1 MESNVTAPK
10 LDGLNPTRPDWSRGH
25 EDVYPDRNN
34 VAPENINYHDGWLT
48 GWAEQDADQE

>member
-1 MESNVTAPK
+1 MTAPK